1 MGIGPPGRC
10 RSRTPW
16 VWGCN
21 WPTASTPHSAGILHR
36 DINPANI
43 FITDRGTAKLLDF
56 GLARAQGA
64 ELDDA
69 PTMDVTAA
77 GTVMG
82 TVAYMSPEQARG
94 EQLDA
99 RSDLFSLG
107 VVLYE
112 MLTGRPA
119 FTGNTSAVIFER
131 IFNETLEPPP
141 RLNPGV
147 PRELDRVVRGL
158 LEKSRDRRTS
168 SASDVRASFARVR
181 HDSGS
186 RAAAVANDE
195 KSILVLPF
203 VNLSADPDNEYFSD
217 GLTDEIVTDL
227 SQIGGL
233 RVISRGSSMQLKG
246 QSQDVRAVASELN
259 VRYVLEGSVRKAG
272 NAVRV
277 TAQLVDPESSRQ
289 LWAEKYSGRLEDI
302 FEIQEQISRKIVDAL
317 KMRLSPEEGAPT
329 FAGQACRF
337 LRLALEG
344 QRDAA
349 RASFD
354 SSLLDRA
361 RNVEFW
367 SYWVSECHALIDERD
382 LAIEWLD
389 TAFRKGF
396 WNYPYVST
404 HSSIFRRLPLRQ
416 APGLDEDRLGTVRAL
431 IPGPILALESLTAC
445 R

>member
-141 RLNPGV
+141 AAQSRRSARAGQGRAWAAGEV
-147 PRELDRVVRGL
+147 AGSAHVERKRRQGVVRPGPP
-158 LEKSRDRRTS
+158 RFGI
-168 SASDVRASFARVR
+168 A
-181 HDSGS
+181 G
-186 RAAAVANDE
+186 
-195 KSILVLPF
+195 
-203 VNLSADPDNEYFSD
+203 
-217 GLTDEIVTDL
+217 
-227 SQIGGL
+227 
-233 RVISRGSSMQLKG
+233 RGSG
-246 QSQDVRAVASELN
+246 E
-259 VRYVLEGSVRKAG
+259 
-272 NAVRV
+272 
-277 TAQLVDPESSRQ
+277 
-289 LWAEKYSGRLEDI
+289 
-302 FEIQEQISRKIVDAL
+302 
-317 KMRLSPEEGAPT
+317 
-329 FAGQACRF
+329 
-337 LRLALEG
+337 
-344 QRDAA
+344 
-349 RASFD
+349 
-354 SSLLDRA
+354 
-361 RNVEFW
+361 
-367 SYWVSECHALIDERD
+367 
-382 LAIEWLD
+382 
-389 TAFRKGF
+389 
-396 WNYPYVST
+396 
-404 HSSIFRRLPLRQ
+404 
-416 APGLDEDRLGTVRAL
+416 
-431 IPGPILALESLTAC
+431 
-445 R
+445 

>member
-112 MLTGRPA
+112 MLTGRPV

-141 RLNPGV
+141 RGSIPAFRASWTGSCVGCWRSRGIGARRAQATSGRRSPGSATIRDRG
-147 PRELDRVVRGL
+147 PRQWRMT
-158 LEKSRDRRTS
+158 KSRS
-168 SASDVRASFARVR
+168 SC
-181 HDSGS
+181 
-186 RAAAVANDE
+186 
-195 KSILVLPF
+195 
-203 VNLSADPDNEYFSD
+203 
-217 GLTDEIVTDL
+217 
-227 SQIGGL
+227 
-233 RVISRGSSMQLKG
+233 
-246 QSQDVRAVASELN
+246 
-259 VRYVLEGSVRKAG
+259 
-272 NAVRV
+272 
-277 TAQLVDPESSRQ
+277 
-289 LWAEKYSGRLEDI
+289 
-302 FEIQEQISRKIVDAL
+302 
-317 KMRLSPEEGAPT
+317 
-329 FAGQACRF
+329 CR
-337 LRLALEG
+337 
-344 QRDAA
+344 
-349 RASFD
+349 S
-354 SSLLDRA
+354 
-361 RNVEFW
+361 
-367 SYWVSECHALIDERD
+367 
-382 LAIEWLD
+382 
-389 TAFRKGF
+389 
-396 WNYPYVST
+396 
-404 HSSIFRRLPLRQ
+404 
-416 APGLDEDRLGTVRAL
+416 
-431 IPGPILALESLTAC
+431 
-445 R
+445 